1 MENRIISQLYK
12 PEIKIKL
19 NFQKEDNVF
28 EYIKKD
34 VIPIKIIYKNHD
46 MNSLFNYDN
55 ITELKNEIESFIE
68 KTSLDE
74 IFVNTNNI
82 KKNNRL

>member
-1 MENRIISQLYK
+1 
-12 PEIKIKL
+12 
-19 NFQKEDNVF
+19 
-28 EYIKKD
+28 
-34 VIPIKIIYKNHD
+34 